1 MKNNILFNNPSIKEN
16 KLHVQLDVM
25 KQNREKLGY
34 YQTFSNYI
42 DICDWMIR
50 RQEYNFTI
58 DAFEEYESL
67 QENQKLKVLDIGC
80 GVVPLC
86 NYISLKGHEVIALD
100 PIKSDID
107 FLVENDMN
115 R

>member
-16 KLHVQLDVM
+16 KLQVQLDVM

-67 QENQKLKVLDIGC
+67 HENQNL
-80 GVVPLC
+80 
-86 NYISLKGHEVIALD
+86 
-100 PIKSDID
+100 
-107 FLVENDMN
+107 
-115 R
+115 